1 MRTLSPLLLI
11 KLDPLSPL
19 AMSIIT
25 PHPDLEI
32 NDIEIHQPV
41 QWLALAW
48 KDMERCPTA
57 GVTHGLILAMIGGGL
72 FWFARQEFWWIA
84 AMLSVCMIVAPLLAT
99 GLYDIS
105 RRLERNQESTL
116 TDALRIWISGDK
128 RLIQFG
134 FCLAACSGT
143 WLMCSA
149 GLVHWLLP
157 TSVQTPADFLR
168 LVVLQPNMGLFELWV
183 LMSALIA
190 APMFASTLVTI
201 PLLMDHP
208 TLTLEQAILTSWR
221 VVAVNPFSMACWAGL
236 LCLFTAL
243 GIGSAFLGLLAVVP
257 MLGHASWHAYR
268 DLVSYDPMVH

>member
-1 MRTLSPLLLI
+1 MHL
-11 KLDPLSPL
+11 
-19 AMSIIT
+19 IT
-25 PHPDLEI
+25 PHPNLEVK
-32 NDIEIHQPV
+32 DIEMFRPMH
-41 QWLALAW
+41 WLALAW

-57 GVTHGLILAMIGGGL
+57 GVTHGLILAIIGGGL

-84 AMLSVCMIVAPLLAT
+84 AMLSACMIVAPLLAM

-105 RRLERNQESTL
+105 RRLERDEEATL
-116 TDALRIWISGDK
+116 TDAFRIWTCGDK

-134 FCLAACSGT
+134 CLLALSSAG
-143 WLMCSA
+143 WLVCSA
-149 GLVHWLLP
+149 ALIHWMLPASVH
-157 TSVQTPADFLR
+157 TPADFVR
-168 LVVLQPNMGLFELWV
+168 LVVLQSNFGLFEIWV

-208 TLTLEQAILTSWR
+208 TLTVQQAVLTSWR
-221 VVAVNPFSMACWAGL
+221 VVAMNPFAMACWAGI

-243 GIGSAFLGLLAVVP
+243 GIGSAFLGLLGVVP

-268 DLVSYDPMVH
+268 DLVAYDPSVH